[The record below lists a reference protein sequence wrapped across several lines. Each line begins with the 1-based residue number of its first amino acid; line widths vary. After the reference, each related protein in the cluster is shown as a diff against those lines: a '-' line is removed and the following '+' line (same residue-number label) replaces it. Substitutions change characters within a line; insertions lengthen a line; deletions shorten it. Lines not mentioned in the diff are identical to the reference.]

1 MKKQTRTTKKAPAA
15 RTSLAQRVRVLEDI
29 EAIKQLKAMY
39 CNSCDGGWDRPTHD
53 YDQVAALFT
62 EDAVTDGT
70 AGRTAGRENIRRL
83 YRSYQVTPFA
93 FHRVTNPI
101 IKVAGD
107 QATGNWHVLVALAR
121 PDGQAVWIA
130 GIYDEEYVRSRDGW
144 RIKLLKFTPAF
155 ITRYEQ
161 GWGKERTAPVQPRR
175 AAPNP
180 AAGV

>member
-1 MKKQTRTTKKAPAA
+1 MKKQA
-15 RTSLAQRVRVLEDI
+15 RTAKKTAGRRVSLAQRVRLLEDL
-29 EAIKQLKAMY
+29 EEIKQLKALY
-39 CNSCDGGWDRPTHD
+39 CQYCDGGWDRPTHD
-53 YDQVAALFT
+53 YDRIAALFT

-70 AGRTAGRENIRRL
+70 AGRTEGRENIRRL

-121 PDGQAVWIA
+121 PDSQAVWIA
-130 GIYDEEYVRSRDGW
+130 GIYDEEYVRTRDGW

-175 AAPNP
+175 DDPNP